1 MDVSP
6 KTTRGTDTVF
16 SDNAPVDSGEVDI
29 PMACRILPPT
39 RSSPSGCGGAS
50 SGVLQPAKSTAA
62 ARLGA
67 RNFFMDLLTQLIGEF
82 ITGVIYPRLL
92 KRNSPTGQHHAQ

>member
-16 SDNAPVDSGEVDI
+16 SDIAPLDSGVVYI
-29 PMACRILPPT
+29 PMACQVFPPT

-50 SGVLQPAKSTAA
+50 SGVLQPAKSIAA

-67 RNFFMDLLTQLIGEF
+67 RNIFMDLLTQLIGEI

-92 KRNSPTGQHHAQ
+92 KSKLST